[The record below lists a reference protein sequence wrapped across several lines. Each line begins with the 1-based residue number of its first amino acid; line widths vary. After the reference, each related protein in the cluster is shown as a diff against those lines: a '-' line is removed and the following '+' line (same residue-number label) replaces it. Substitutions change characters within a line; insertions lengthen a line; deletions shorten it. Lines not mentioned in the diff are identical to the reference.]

1 MPPRRWLL
9 ILAVLGALLL
19 AGGGVSAAV
28 PRSLDAGTTL
38 VAAPWS
44 IEASPR
50 LLAPRFL
57 VQHDDAEAAATG
69 ARWPGAL
76 QAEPVT
82 FADELTGEPAF
93 TAVVG
98 SVPLRTDSVRITTRE
113 RGVRESTVRGVGW
126 HRVHAAAF
134 DGDVA
139 ITEVAAIGSGGEV
152 IAVLDGDDLT

>member
-1 MPPRRWLL
+1 M
-9 ILAVLGALLL
+9 VGALLL
-19 AGGGVSAAV
+19 AGVGLSAAL
-28 PRSLDAGTTL
+28 PRTLDDGRTL
-38 VAAPWS
+38 VAAQWS

-50 LLAPRFL
+50 LLAPRFT
-57 VQHDDAEAAATG
+57 VHHDDSEAAATG
-69 ARWPGAL
+69 TRWPGAL

-82 FADELTGEPAF
+82 FADSLTGEPAF

-134 DGDVA
+134 NGDVA